1 MKKIYVIE
9 VYPYKTQYV
18 SAITISEAYA
28 KKNDAEIKFSED
40 YLECCR
46 CNNTTRRIKCCNE
59 ILDMFQYE
67 TYNGETI
74 TKRLKEIEL
83 K

>member
-28 KKNDAEIKFSED
+28 KKKDAEIKFSED

-46 CNNTTRRIKCCNE
+46 CNDTTRRIKCCNE

-67 TYNGETI
+67 TSNGETI

>member
-1 MKKIYVIE
+1 
-9 VYPYKTQYV
+9 V

-28 KKNDAEIKFSED
+28 KKKDAEIKFSED

-46 CNNTTRRIKCCNE
+46 CNNTTRKMKCYDD
-59 ILDMFQYE
+59 ILDIYQYE
-67 TYNGETI
+67 TYSGETI
-74 TKRLKEIEL
+74 TYRLREIEL